1 MTIGEITNIQF
12 VGLRNKWHVCN
23 IHARAA
29 IKFQTRNRL
38 RKRLHVGCALK
49 F

>member
-1 MTIGEITNIQF
+1 MTIGEITNIHF
-12 VGLRNKWHVCN
+12 VGLRNIWHVCK

-29 IKFQTRNRL
+29 IKFETHYLL
-38 RKRLHVGCALK
+38 RKCLHVGCALN